1 MNNNAWVLVTGGAK
15 RIGAFLNQ
23 EFAKCGKNIVL
34 HYNQSETAA
43 VSLKEQLT
51 AYNIEVYLWQA
62 NLNDPETI
70 EQRFTD
76 LLAKIP
82 HIELL
87 INNAS
92 VFEQTSLLEAP
103 LTQIQRNLNIHL
115 TSPWLLI
122 QGIANQKDIQNQ
134 PCQIINISD
143 ANLAHRYTSKAAY
156 FISKKAQETLTELAA
171 IECAPTVRVNA
182 IAPGFVLDAEDET
195 VTANTVVSNLLS
207 SNQGN
212 NQASAQLSSNIDNKD
227 NKDINILQ
235 RKVPLADLYSAIEFL
250 TKNQSITGQTLQ
262 IDGGSHLKCPPYML
276 KN

>member
-1 MNNNAWVLVTGGAK
+1 MNSSAWVLVTGGAK

-23 EFAKCGKNIVL
+23 EFAKSGKHIVL

-43 VSLKEQLT
+43 LALKVQLET
-51 AYNIEVYLWQA
+51 FNVKVVLWQA
-62 NLNDPETI
+62 NLDDPATI
-70 EQRFTD
+70 EQRFYE
-76 LLAKIP
+76 LLTQVP

-92 VFEQTSLLEAP
+92 VFEHASLLESS
-103 LTQIQRNLNIHL
+103 LEQIQSNLNIHL

-122 QGIANQKDIQNQ
+122 QALVKHNK

-143 ANLAHRYTSKAAY
+143 ANLSHRYTSKSAY

-171 IECAPTVRVNA
+171 IECAPNVRVNA
-182 IAPGFVLDAEDET
+182 IAPGFVLDAT
-195 VTANTVVSNLLS
+195 HAANSELT
-207 SNQGN
+207 
-212 NQASAQLSSNIDNKD
+212 SNIATPIAARIET
-227 NKDINILQ
+227 KDINILQ
-235 RKVPLADLYSAIEFL
+235 RKVPLADLYSAIDFL
-250 TKNQSITGQTLQ
+250 SKNYSMTGQTLQ

>member
-1 MNNNAWVLVTGGAK
+1 MNSTAWVLVTGGAK
-15 RIGAFLNQ
+15 RIGAFLNK
-23 EFAKCGKNIVL
+23 EFAKNGKNIVL

-43 VSLKEQLT
+43 VALKGQLET
-51 AYNIEVYLWQA
+51 LNVKVVLWQA
-62 NLNDPETI
+62 NLDDPATI
-70 EQRFTD
+70 EQRFEA
-76 LLAKIP
+76 LLTKIP

-92 VFEQTSLLEAP
+92 VFEPASLLETTLA
-103 LTQIQRNLNIHL
+103 QIQSNLNIHL

-122 QGIANQKDIQNQ
+122 QSLVKQNK

-143 ANLAHRYTSKAAY
+143 ANLTHRYTSKSAY

-171 IECAPTVRVNA
+171 IECAPNVRVNA
-182 IAPGFVLDAEDET
+182 IAPGFVLDATDTINTT
-195 VTANTVVSNLLS
+195 VAT
-207 SNQGN
+207 Q
-212 NQASAQLSSNIDNKD
+212 IDS
-227 NKDINILQ
+227 KDINILQ

-250 TKNQSITGQTLQ
+250 SKNNSITGQTLQ

>member
-1 MNNNAWVLVTGGAK
+1 MNSSAWVLVTGGAK

-23 EFAKCGKNIVL
+23 EFAQRGKNIVL

-43 VSLKEQLT
+43 LALKVQLET
-51 AYNIEVYLWQA
+51 FNIKVVLWQA
-62 NLNDPETI
+62 NLDDPATI
-70 EQRFTD
+70 EQRFSE
-76 LLAKIP
+76 LLTQVP

-92 VFEQTSLLEAP
+92 VFEQASLLESS
-103 LTQIQRNLNIHL
+103 LEQIQSNLNIHL

-122 QGIANQKDIQNQ
+122 QALVKQNK

-143 ANLAHRYTSKAAY
+143 ANLSHRYTSKSAY

-171 IECAPTVRVNA
+171 IECAPNVRVNA
-182 IAPGFVLDAEDET
+182 IAPGFVLDPTHAANSE
-195 VTANTVVSNLLS
+195 VTSNLATPIAT
-207 SNQGN
+207 QI
-212 NQASAQLSSNIDNKD
+212 AARIET
-227 NKDINILQ
+227 KDINILQ
-235 RKVPLADLYSAIEFL
+235 RKVPLADLYSAIDFL
-250 TKNQSITGQTLQ
+250 SKNNSITGQTLP

>member
-1 MNNNAWVLVTGGAK
+1 MEQNFKSMNRTAWVLVTGGAK

-23 EFAKCGKNIVL
+23 EFAKSGKNIVL

-43 VSLKEQLT
+43 LALKVQLE
-51 AYNIEVYLWQA
+51 ALNIKVVLWQA
-62 NLNDPETI
+62 NLNDPATI
-70 EQRFTD
+70 EQRFEA
-76 LLAKIP
+76 LLAQVS

-87 INNAS
+87 VNNAS
-92 VFEQTSLLEAP
+92 VFEQASLLESTLA
-103 LTQIQRNLNIHL
+103 QIQSNFNIHL

-122 QGIANQKDIQNQ
+122 QALVKQNK

-143 ANLAHRYTSKAAY
+143 ANLSHLYTSKSAY

-182 IAPGFVLDAEDET
+182 IAPGFVLDATDASGTQVSTKIET
-195 VTANTVVSNLLS
+195 
-207 SNQGN
+207 
-212 NQASAQLSSNIDNKD
+212 
-227 NKDINILQ
+227 KDINVLQ

-250 TKNQSITGQTLQ
+250 SKNNSITGQTLQ
-262 IDGGSHLKCPPYML
+262 IDGGSHLQCPPYML

>member
-1 MNNNAWVLVTGGAK
+1 MNSTPWVLVTGGAK

-23 EFAKCGKNIVL
+23 EFAKSGKNIVL

-43 VSLKEQLT
+43 LVLKVQLE
-51 AYNIEVYLWQA
+51 ALNIKVVLWQA
-62 NLNDPETI
+62 NLDDPATI
-70 EQRFTD
+70 EQRFAA
-76 LLAKIP
+76 LLRQVP

-92 VFEQTSLLEAP
+92 VFEQASLLEST
-103 LTQIQRNLNIHL
+103 LVQIQSNLNIHL

-122 QGIANQKDIQNQ
+122 QALVRQNK

-143 ANLAHRYTSKAAY
+143 ANLSHRYTSKSAY

-171 IECAPTVRVNA
+171 IECAPNVRVNA
-182 IAPGFVLDAEDET
+182 IAPGFVLEATD
-195 VTANTVVSNLLS
+195 VTNK
-207 SNQGN
+207 
-212 NQASAQLSSNIDNKD
+212 IDSQIES
-227 NKDINILQ
+227 KDINILQ

-250 TKNQSITGQTLQ
+250 SKNNSITGQTLQ

>member
-1 MNNNAWVLVTGGAK
+1 MNSNSWVLVTGGAK
-15 RIGAFLNQ
+15 RIGAFLNL
-23 EFAKCGKNIVL
+23 EFAKSGKNIVL

-43 VSLKEQLT
+43 VALKTQLA
-51 AYNIEVYLWQA
+51 AYKIEVVLWQA
-62 NLNDPETI
+62 NLADPETI
-70 EQRFTD
+70 EQRFAD
-76 LLAKIP
+76 LLTQIP

-92 VFEQTSLLEAP
+92 VFEQTSLLAAP

-122 QGIANQKDIQNQ
+122 QGIVNQKIKQGR

-143 ANLAHRYTSKAAY
+143 ANLAHLYTSKAAY

-171 IECAPTVRVNA
+171 IECAPAVRVNA
-182 IAPGFVLDAEDET
+182 IAPGFVLAAT
-195 VTANTVVSNLLS
+195 VSANSYG
-207 SNQGN
+207 SNQKPN
-212 NQASAQLSSNIDNKD
+212 NEVNNHASAQLSSNID

-250 TKNQSITGQTLQ
+250 SKNQSITGQTLQ
-262 IDGGSHLKCPPYML
+262 IDGGSHLQCPPYML